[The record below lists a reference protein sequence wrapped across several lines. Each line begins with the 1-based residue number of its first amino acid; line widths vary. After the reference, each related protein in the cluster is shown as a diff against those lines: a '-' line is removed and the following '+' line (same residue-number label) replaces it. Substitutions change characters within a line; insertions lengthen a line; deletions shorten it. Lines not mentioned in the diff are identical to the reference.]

1 LTVNRPQSIVPSTR
15 YQVRSIDSKPIL
27 YNATAVDGELSIVEK
42 LTTANGQRSTANP
55 DYSTLCFYKSN
66 LLLTVV
72 RQLLTSQV
80 ITLNF
85 SATEVN
91 KFFHSCYLVHMKNK
105 IALVTGASSGIGWAC
120 ALTLAKMGYDLIA
133 TGRREERLEELR
145 QALPEGVRFLPLIFD
160 VRDREEVDRLLT
172 QLPSDWASIDVLVNN
187 AGNAHGLDPIQTG
200 SVADWDAMIDINVK
214 GLLYVSKAIIPGMT
228 QRNSGHIINIGSIAG
243 KEVYPN
249 GNVYCASKHAVD
261 ALTNGMR
268 MDLNSFGIKVMG
280 IHPGLVE
287 TEFSL
292 VRFKGDTQRAGT
304 VYKGYSP
311 LLAQDIADI
320 VEFALTRP
328 PHVVLADVVV
338 LPTAQAS
345 ATVIHKKLS

>member
-1 LTVNRPQSIVPSTR
+1 MLPNDSAVNSGPLTV
-15 YQVRSIDSKPIL
+15 DKM
-27 YNATAVDGELSIVEK
+27 
-42 LTTANGQRSTANP
+42 
-55 DYSTLCFYKSN
+55 TL
-66 LLLTVV
+66 
-72 RQLLTSQV
+72 
-80 ITLNF
+80 IF
-85 SATEVN
+85 SVAEVN
-91 KFFHSCYLVHMKNK
+91 KFSHSYYLVHMKNK
-105 IALVTGASSGIGWAC
+105 IALVTGATSGIGRAC
-120 ALTLAKMGYDLIA
+120 ALTLANMGYDLIA
-133 TGRREERLEELR
+133 TGRRSERLEELR
-145 QALPEGVRFLPLIFD
+145 LELPEGIRFLPLLFD
-160 VRDREEVDRLLT
+160 VRDRAEVEQLLT
-172 QLPSDWASIDVLVNN
+172 NLPPEWASIDVLINN

-200 SVADWDAMIDINVK
+200 KIDDWDAMLDINVK

-228 QRNSGHIINIGSIAG
+228 ERNSGFIINIGSIAG

-268 MDLNSFGIKVMG
+268 MDLNPFGIKVMG

-292 VRFKGDTQRAGT
+292 VRFKGDEKRAET
-304 VYKGYSP
+304 IYQGYTP

-345 ATVIHKKLS
+345 ATVIKKNLLV